1 MFCTWPYF
9 KSEGFWNSEV
19 AYSASTSTRIH
30 ATNLQQH
37 PSRLRHTIEQSAVR
51 PTFRDAT
58 WFPCEMASE
67 KRAQKFHT
75 RLRALVHQTPRRGET
90 SGGVA
95 KCRLFSQA
103 TTISFTMF
111 QATSSGRNVAFVFY
125 KNTFSRSMR
134 MKKVNWPSLRSRR
147 LEVVGTRKNGRARR
161 RHPSRASVLSFAH
174 YFQAPATQAMID
186 PDNQVIILKSSLLH
200 IQHQVALQV
209 RWGSHQLKSLSKL

>member
-1 MFCTWPYF
+1 MT
-9 KSEGFWNSEV
+9 
-19 AYSASTSTRIH
+19 
-30 ATNLQQH
+30 
-37 PSRLRHTIEQSAVR
+37 
-51 PTFRDAT
+51 
-58 WFPCEMASE
+58 SE

-95 KCRLFSQA
+95 KCRLYSQA

-111 QATSSGRNVAFVFY
+111 QATSSGRNVAFVFLQKY
-125 KNTFSRSMR
+125 IFTVKEDEKRWIDLACVAGAWKWWAQEKT
-134 MKKVNWPSLRSRR
+134 
-147 LEVVGTRKNGRARR
+147 GAREGDTPR
-161 RHPSRASVLSFAH
+161 VSPSRASVLSFAH

-209 RWGSHQLKSLSKL
+209 RRGSHQLKSLSKL

>member
-1 MFCTWPYF
+1 MPTNPIFYF
-9 KSEGFWNSEV
+9 HKFSFSGQRHHSSCLLNN
-19 AYSASTSTRIH
+19 ASVRQTQ
-30 ATNLQQH
+30 NCDDH
-37 PSRLRHTIEQSAVR
+37 PSFNSSLQSSHI
-51 PTFRDAT
+51 
-58 WFPCEMASE
+58 WFSHIHN
-67 KRAQKFHT
+67 FT
-75 RLRALVHQTPRRGET
+75 
-90 SGGVA
+90 

-147 LEVVGTRKNGRARR
+147 LEVVGARKKGRARR